1 MADLIGIS
9 SVLLSY
15 IGAAIIVYGGA
26 LATFKTLKLEIQE
39 PPGLNYLT
47 IRRDFT
53 QRVVFSL
60 DFLVAGDILRTIAA
74 PTPEE
79 VLLLGGI
86 VGIRTVMGYFL
97 TKEVKEFEVGK

>member
-1 MADLIGIS
+1 MVDLIVIS
-9 SVLLSY
+9 SSVLSY

-26 LATFKTLKLEIQE
+26 LATLKTLKLEIQK

-53 QRVVFSL
+53 HTVVFSL
-60 DFLVAGDILRTIAA
+60 DFLVAGDILMTIAV